1 MATERVSTQLVT
13 LTMTVKDF
21 DELLEVLHRCS
32 EDFCENRRQNALD
45 LRMQYVRLQMMRDAE
60 LEKPASSR
68 RDSTQVLE
76 VTRVDPR
83 HIPDPP
89 RKPRG

>member
-1 MATERVSTQLVT
+1 
-13 LTMTVKDF
+13 MTVKDF